1 MKKLTYAT
9 LITYVLIWPLALA
22 EEVSK
27 VNNVGSYSIEALKVV
42 MSLVLVLFIFYVG
55 VTLFKK
61 YLGGAYKG
69 NSSIRVLGGLS
80 IGHKEKLVLV
90 AAGNVNLLLGVSSAG
105 VNKLHCFGEHEL
117 PNCDQ
122 SENAEVKSFSQHLN
136 KLTSKI

>member
-1 MKKLTYAT
+1 MKKL
-9 LITYVLIWPLALA
+9 IWTSVIAQALFGA
-22 EEVSK
+22 IASAKEVVP
-27 VNNVGSYSIEALKVV
+27 VNNIGSYSIEALKVV
-42 MSLVLVLFIFYVG
+42 MSLVLVLFVFYVG

-61 YLGGAYKG
+61 YLGGAYKA

-105 VNKLHCFGEHEL
+105 VNKLHCFGENEFL
-117 PNCDQ
+117 
-122 SENAEVKSFSQHLN
+122 ENEQLANEEVKNFSQHLS